1 MLTSNSY
8 AVLAGMQIGEATM
21 KKFLNKFRI
30 ELLHDP
36 AISLIGIH
44 PKKTKSLIWKYIYTP
59 MFNAAVF
66 RIAKI
71 EKQPKVAMDR
81 WMDKEDVEYYSAI
94 KRMM

>member
-1 MLTSNSY
+1 
-8 AVLAGMQIGEATM
+8 
-21 KKFLNKFRI
+21 
-30 ELLHDP
+30 
-36 AISLIGIH
+36 
-44 PKKTKSLIWKYIYTP
+44 

-94 KRMM
+94 KRMISCHL